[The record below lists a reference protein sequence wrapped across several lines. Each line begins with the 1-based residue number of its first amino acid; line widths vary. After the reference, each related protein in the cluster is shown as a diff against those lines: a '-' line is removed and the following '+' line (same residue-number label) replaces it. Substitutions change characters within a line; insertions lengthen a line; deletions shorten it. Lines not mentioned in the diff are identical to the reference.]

1 MKNSLRCSPR
11 HNNGEK
17 EKGYNNKIVL
27 TKGKGTKLSQ
37 PVVNPSYRGLILLLI
52 GYRRQWGELQ
62 NA

>member
-1 MKNSLRCSPR
+1 MLGFENWPEFILLPA

-37 PVVNPSYRGLILLLI
+37 PVVNPSYRGLIILLI
-52 GYRRQWGELQ
+52 GYRRQ
-62 NA
+62 